1 MSASVTNEQAGVKV
15 IGQVK
20 WFNTKTGFGF
30 ITAREGE
37 HVGNDIFTHFS
48 SIRVNDSQYK
58 YLVQGEYVEFA
69 VAKSTSGKHEY
80 QSADVT
86 GIKGGGLM
94 CETRQQNQQSPQ
106 GDRERPAPAPVR
118 KYKTRPAPRTKPDA
132 TQVA

>member
-1 MSASVTNEQAGVKV
+1 MSASVINEQTGVKV

-37 HVGNDIFTHFS
+37 HLGKDIFTHYS

-58 YLVQGEYVEFA
+58 YLVQGEYFELA
-69 VAKSTSGKHEY
+69 VVKSTSGQHEY

-94 CETRQQNQQSPQ
+94 CEIRQQNQQTVQ
-106 GDRERPAPAPVR
+106 GDRERPAPVR
-118 KYKTRPAPRTKPDA
+118 KYKTRPAPRSKADVTPSA
-132 TQVA
+132 